1 MSKKKKDVGCHVSCC
16 VGWTIGVVIVVL
28 ISLLTIMVLGLV
40 PFRFTAGNDDRNSD
54 RACRVEQVEAS
65 ALWRECGRQATSR
78 KECE

>member
-1 MSKKKKDVGCHVSCC
+1 MSKKKKDVGCHVSCW

-28 ISLLTIMVLGLV
+28 MSLLTIMVLGLV
-40 PFRFTAGNDDRNSD
+40 DFRFTTSGGDSNRDRT
-54 RACRVEQVEAS
+54 CRVEQVEAS